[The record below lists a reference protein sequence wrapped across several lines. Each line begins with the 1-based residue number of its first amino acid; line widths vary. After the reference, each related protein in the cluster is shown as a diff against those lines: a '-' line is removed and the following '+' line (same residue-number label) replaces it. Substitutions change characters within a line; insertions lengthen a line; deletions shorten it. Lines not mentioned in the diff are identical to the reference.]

1 MKDNTSSSE
10 ELFVFGA
17 LTGLRMTVM
26 AEESPKSKTGGSKL
40 ARSEV
45 TTIRLDQKL
54 RYLAEL
60 AARKHRRTLS
70 SYIEWAVENSLR
82 DVKLYEGTGYN
93 NDDPVTLEQE
103 AAALWD
109 VDEAERF
116 IRLAIAYPELLTHDE
131 QERWKMLMDSDL
143 LGPAKQRLNS
153 GAISWDR
160 PKMEDLVYPTIRANW
175 PSLIEAHK
183 NGAEEARKW
192 VRETRGM
199 VISGKMYNGYPPKR
213 TASGFDDLPD
223 ELPF

>member
-1 MKDNTSSSE
+1 
-10 ELFVFGA
+10 
-17 LTGLRMTVM
+17 M
-26 AEESPKSKTGGSKL
+26 AEDLPKSKTGGSKL
-40 ARSEV
+40 GRSEV

-93 NDDPVTLEQE
+93 NDDSVTLEQE

-116 IRLAIAYPELLTHDE
+116 IRLAISYPELLTHEE

-143 LGPAKQRLNS
+143 LGPAKLRINN
-153 GAISWDR
+153 GALSWNR
-160 PKMEDLVYPTIRANW
+160 SKLEDAVYPVVRRQW
-175 PSLIEAHK
+175 PSLVEAHTA
-183 NGAEEARKW
+183 GGEATRKW
-192 VRETRGM
+192 ITETRLA
-199 VISGKMYNGYPPKR
+199 VLQGKFYYGYPSKK
-213 TASGFDDLPD
+213 AGSGFD
-223 ELPF
+223 ELSDDIPF